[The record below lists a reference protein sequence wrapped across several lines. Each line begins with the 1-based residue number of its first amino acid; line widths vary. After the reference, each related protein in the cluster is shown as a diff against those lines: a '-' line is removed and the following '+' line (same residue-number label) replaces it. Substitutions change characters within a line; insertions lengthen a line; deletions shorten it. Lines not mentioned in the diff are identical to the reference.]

1 MLNECEQ
8 FPDENSTLETEAG
21 IVVGEKSPFH
31 QLLGNGPDKV
41 VGEIAC

>member
-21 IVVGEKSPFH
+21 FVVGEKSPYH
-31 QLLGNGPDKV
+31 SLTPVMAVWAVNG
-41 VGEIAC
+41 C

>member
-1 MLNECEQ
+1 L
-8 FPDENSTLETEAG
+8 DHLDNSCVR
-21 IVVGEKSPFH
+21 IVGEISPFH